1 MSEPTQE
8 FDQCAGKPRKRR
20 SVRVL
25 AWTLALL
32 ALAVALGVA
41 FLSTDTAL
49 QMLIRR
55 AIATS
60 EGRLDIVGAK
70 GSLLSTVRIES
81 LTWRGDTMAID
92 AEQLAVTWTPADLF
106 SRRLRVNGV
115 GAKRIALTLRDSDAT
130 TASGDLALPFEVTL
144 EHVGVERLEWRAGAK
159 SGVITGIAFG
169 YAGGA
174 RAHRLSQLRL
184 VTELGTLAGDATLGA
199 QRPYAVRGALTF
211 NGAGNYRDAR
221 ADASFS
227 GTLDSLLLEA
237 KGTMREAHIDARVA
251 LAPTASVPIVSG
263 HIDARD
269 VDLARFATD
278 LPATKL
284 TVKLDAKPLG
294 EGFAGTFVAR
304 NTDVGPI
311 DAGKVPVAVLSS
323 HFAWSAREL
332 RLNGLVA
339 ELAGGGRAT
348 GGVILP
354 LDGAASAWQLAIANL
369 DLHRLHTAL
378 IATNLAGTLSA
389 ELTQEKQRVRADLAQ
404 AGMTLAFT
412 ALAAK
417 GEVEVERFRG
427 QAGGGEITGRG
438 RIALTGKR
446 EFAVNVEARRFDPS
460 RFGDFPKAALNGTL
474 EAHGTLV
481 PTWNIAADVTLVPGS
496 RVADLGV
503 SGTASGTVTPTSV
516 TGATAALRIA
526 STSVTLRGAVGTP
539 DAQLDFTVDARNV
552 AELHPLLARY
562 ITPELPDPIAGS
574 LRARGTLATGT
585 GGGGIS
591 LELDGAQLRAGDL
604 FRARTLHA
612 MVSAA
617 PGGRGTAQ
625 LSYAARPL
633 TVNVTAT
640 GAEIV
645 QREFASLSF
654 SAAGTLARHTANVAA
669 TGNGFATRATLTGGF
684 NDLPKPASRGSGRA
698 FAWTGALDTLENGG
712 TYPVTLDAPA
722 SLEIADSRIRVS
734 DAKLSVASGRAD
746 LTDFLWDDGR
756 ISTRGKFNQ
765 LPLAAVLALSGAEFP
780 WKSTL
785 IIEGDWAIT
794 AAPRLSG
801 TLSIR
806 RTSGDLYAAANGA
819 ANAAGRALG
828 ISALAVNAKF
838 ANDAVTASAELRST
852 RAGNAEATLVLGT
865 VAGTSPG
872 KIASNAPL
880 TATVVAQLESL
891 KILQPWLGTEA
902 VFDGRARVDVRARG
916 TLSEP
921 SLEGTLAGDALR
933 IDAPQYGVHL
943 KDGRLRAAMAN
954 GSIKLDELSF
964 TAGEGR
970 FVAQG
975 TLANFTRAGTAGAI
989 GGGSR
994 VTWRAEN
1001 FRLVNRPDLRL
1012 VVDGNGTLGIEQGKL
1027 ALTGTVVVDEGR
1039 IEYAPVTAG
1048 TLGADVV
1055 IVGQE
1060 RRSES
1065 AKGVANLPLRLDV
1078 DVDLGRNFRF
1088 SGEGLDARLAGRV
1101 RITTLPSGELAARG
1115 TITAVNGT
1123 YFALGQRLDIER
1135 ARLTFDGPAD
1145 NPALDVVALRK
1156 NLPVEAGVEVTGNA
1170 KFPRV
1175 RLVSNPPVPDG
1186 EKLAWLVTGQGL
1198 DRASRGD
1205 IAALS
1210 AASAALLS
1218 KGRKPLTTTIA
1229 QRLGLD
1235 DISFRGTAAGSAA
1248 GATSQQVVAFGKRIS
1263 DRLSLVYE
1271 QGLSLASNAL
1281 RIEYAL
1287 TRTVTLRAEAGTVS
1301 GVGIFYRRT
1310 YD

>member
-1 MSEPTQE
+1 S
-8 FDQCAGKPRKRR
+8 
-20 SVRVL
+20 
-25 AWTLALL
+25 
-32 ALAVALGVA
+32 
-41 FLSTDTAL
+41 
-49 QMLIRR
+49 
-55 AIATS
+55 
-60 EGRLDIVGAK
+60 
-70 GSLLSTVRIES
+70 
-81 LTWRGDTMAID
+81 
-92 AEQLAVTWTPADLF
+92 
-106 SRRLRVNGV
+106 
-115 GAKRIALTLRDSDAT
+115 
-130 TASGDLALPFEVTL
+130 
-144 EHVGVERLEWRAGAK
+144 
-159 SGVITGIAFG
+159 
-169 YAGGA
+169 
-174 RAHRLSQLRL
+174 
-184 VTELGTLAGDATLGA
+184 A
-199 QRPYAVRGALTF
+199 Q
-211 NGAGNYRDAR
+211 
-221 ADASFS
+221 
-227 GTLDSLLLEA
+227 
-237 KGTMREAHIDARVA
+237 
-251 LAPTASVPIVSG
+251 
-263 HIDARD
+263 
-269 VDLARFATD
+269 
-278 LPATKL
+278 TK
-284 TVKLDAKPLG
+284 
-294 EGFAGTFVAR
+294 
-304 NTDVGPI
+304 
-311 DAGKVPVAVLSS
+311 
-323 HFAWSAREL
+323 
-332 RLNGLVA
+332 
-339 ELAGGGRAT
+339 
-348 GGVILP
+348 
-354 LDGAASAWQLAIANL
+354 
-369 DLHRLHTAL
+369 
-378 IATNLAGTLSA
+378 
-389 ELTQEKQRVRADLAQ
+389 
-404 AGMTLAFT
+404 
-412 ALAAK
+412 
-417 GEVEVERFRG
+417 
-427 QAGGGEITGRG
+427 
-438 RIALTGKR
+438 
-446 EFAVNVEARRFDPS
+446 RFDPS
-460 RFGDFPKAALNGTL
+460 RFGDFPKAALNGTV

-481 PTWNIAADVTLVPGS
+481 PMWNVAADVTLAPGS
-496 RVADLGV
+496 RIADVGV

-552 AELHPLLARY
+552 AELRPLLARY
-562 ITPELPDPIAGS
+562 ITSELPDPIAGS

-585 GGGGIS
+585 GGIGIT
-591 LELDGAQLRAGDL
+591 LELDGARLRVGD
-604 FRARTLHA
+604 FFHARTLHA
-612 MVSAA
+612 TVSAA

-625 LSYAARPL
+625 ISNAARPL
-633 TVNVTAT
+633 TVTVTAT
-640 GAEIV
+640 GAAIA
-645 QREFASLSF
+645 QREFASVSF
-654 SAAGTLARHTANVAA
+654 SAAGTLARHTADLAA
-669 TGNGFATRATLTGGF
+669 TGNGFATRAAFTGGF
-684 NDLPKPASRGSGRA
+684 NDLPKPGASRGSGRG
-698 FAWTGALDTLENGG
+698 FAWTGTLDALANRG

-756 ISTRGKFNQ
+756 ISTRGTFTQ
-765 LPLAAVLALSGAEFP
+765 LPLAAVLALSGTEFP

-801 TLSIR
+801 TLNIR
-806 RTSGDLYAAANGA
+806 RTSGDLYAAENGA
-819 ANAAGRALG
+819 AKTEGRALG
-828 ISALAVNAKF
+828 ISALTVNAKF
-838 ANDAVTASAELRST
+838 ADDAVTAAAELRST
-852 RAGNAEATLVLGT
+852 RAGDAQATLSLGT
-865 VAGTSPG
+865 VAGAPPG
-872 KIASNAPL
+872 RIARNAPL
-880 TATVVAQLESL
+880 NATVVAQVESL
-891 KILQPWLGTEA
+891 KIFQPWLGTEA
-902 VFDGRARVDVRARG
+902 VFDGRVRVDVRARG

-943 KDGRLRAAMAN
+943 KDGRLRASMAN
-954 GSIKLDELSF
+954 GSITLDELSF
-964 TAGEGR
+964 SAGDGR

-975 TLANFTRAGTAGAI
+975 TLANFTRAQTAGATL
-989 GGGSR
+989 GGGTR

-1027 ALTGTVVVDEGR
+1027 ALTGTVAVDEGR

-1055 IVGQE
+1055 IVGGE
-1060 RRSES
+1060 RKSDS
-1065 AKGVANLPLRLDV
+1065 VTGMANLPLRLDV
-1078 DVDLGRNFRF
+1078 EVDLGRNFRF

-1101 RITTLPSGELAARG
+1101 RITTLPSGEFAARG

-1156 NLPVEAGVEVTGNA
+1156 NLPVEAGIEVTGSA

-1186 EKLAWLVTGQGL
+1186 EKLSWLVTGQGL

-1235 DISFRGTAAGSAA
+1235 DISFRGAGSGA

-1287 TRTVTLRAEAGTVS
+1287 TRTLTLRAEAGTVS
-1301 GVGIFYRRT
+1301 GIGIFYRRT